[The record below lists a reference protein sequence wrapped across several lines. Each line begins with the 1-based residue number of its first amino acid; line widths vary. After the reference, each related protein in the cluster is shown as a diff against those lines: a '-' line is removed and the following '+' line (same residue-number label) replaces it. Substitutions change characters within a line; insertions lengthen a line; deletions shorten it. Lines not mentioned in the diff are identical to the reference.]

1 MTSVRG
7 VILDLDGT
15 VYEAGRLIAGAREAV
30 DAIRRAGLPLRFAT
44 NTTRRPRGALVERL
58 AEFGIDAAPSDIIT
72 APRAA
77 AAWLAAR
84 DVRRV
89 ALHVA
94 DATAPEFADFA
105 VDERAPAAV
114 VIGDLGAAWTF
125 DRLNRAFRQLQGG
138 AQFVALQ
145 KNRYW
150 QTADGLTLDAGAFVA
165 ALEFAAGRP
174 ATVVGKPSAAFFQGA
189 ADSMGLALAD
199 VTVVGDDIDSD
210 VRGALAAGAQ
220 GVLVRTGKFR
230 AIRPRDARS
239 RTRCRARLGGGR
251 AAAARLDRTSGVA
264 GDMKNA

>member
-30 DAIRRAGLPLRFAT
+30 DAIRRAALPLRFAT

-77 AAWLAAR
+77 AVWLAAR

-89 ALHVA
+89 ALHIA
-94 DATAPEFADFA
+94 DATTAEFADFA
-105 VDERAPAAV
+105 VDERAPEAV

-125 DRLNRAFRQLQGG
+125 DRLNRAFRQLQAG
-138 AQFVALQ
+138 ARFVALQ

-165 ALEFAAGRP
+165 ALEYAAGRP

-199 VTVVGDDIDSD
+199 IAVVGDDIDSD

-230 AIRPRDARS
+230 ATDLETPGPVPDAVIDSVASVPRLLGMTD
-239 RTRCRARLGGGR
+239 RA
-251 AAAARLDRTSGVA
+251 
-264 GDMKNA
+264 